1 MMLSKLLQQVSSSFE
16 LDDLLSLNVDGLVCA
31 WVAALSGRA
40 VNNAQSAEANEADLA
55 ILRAPSR
62 NFNIP
67 DLNSAEYRSLA
78 LKLAKTL
85 ENTDGGVGLAAP
97 QVGIN
102 RRVVAVQRVD
112 KEGEPVEVYANI
124 FIEEVRGNLEAGP
137 EGCLSVPDQRCDVM
151 RYQDITIR
159 YTDINSD
166 RLDQPREIRED
177 VSGFAAVIFQ
187 HEVDH
192 LEGVLFIDKNLANLT
207 LLDSQMLLILK
218 NISH

>member
-1 MMLSKLLQQVSSSFE
+1 MKQIMILTAA
-16 LDDLLSLNVDGLVCA
+16 LLSLASCGVNSRLTMTNEE
-31 WVAALSGRA
+31 AALINGSPDTMRILTID
-40 VNNAQSAEANEADLA
+40 NEADLA
-55 ILRAPSR
+55 VLRKASV
-62 NFNIP
+62 NFNVE
-67 DLNSAEYRSLA
+67 DLNTPEYAALA
-78 LKLAKTL
+78 RKLVKTL
-85 ENTDGGVGLAAP
+85 ESTDGGVGLAAP

-177 VSGFAAVIFQ
+177 VKGFAAVIFQ

-192 LEGVLFIDKNLANLT
+192 LEGILFIDKN
-207 LLDSQMLLILK
+207 
-218 NISH
+218 

>member
-1 MMLSKLLQQVSSSFE
+1 MKK
-16 LDDLLSLNVDGLVCA
+16 
-31 WVAALSGRA
+31 AALFASLLILAACGTA
-40 VNNAQSAEANEADLA
+40 VRQTMTKEEAGLINGSPDVMRILSIDNKADLA

-112 KEGEPVEVYANI
+112 KEGEPVEVYPNI
-124 FIEEVRGNLEAGP
+124 RIEEYRGEMEEGP
-137 EGCLSVPDQRCDVM
+137 EGCLSVPDQRGNVL
-151 RYQDITIR
+151 RYRDITIV

-166 RLDQPREIRED
+166 RQDQPREIRED
-177 VSGFAAVIFQ
+177 ISGFAAVIFQ
-187 HEVDH
+187 HELDH
-192 LEGVLFIDKNLANLT
+192 LEGVLFIDKCT
-207 LLDSQMLLILK
+207 D
-218 NISH
+218 

>member
-1 MMLSKLLQQVSSSFE
+1 MILTAA
-16 LDDLLSLNVDGLVCA
+16 LLSLASCGVNSRLTMTNEE
-31 WVAALSGRA
+31 AALINGSPDTMRILTID
-40 VNNAQSAEANEADLA
+40 NEADLA
-55 ILRAPSR
+55 VLRKASV
-62 NFNIP
+62 NFNVE
-67 DLNSAEYRSLA
+67 DLNTPEYAALA
-78 LKLAKTL
+78 RKLVKTL
-85 ENTDGGVGLAAP
+85 ESTDGGVGLAAP

-177 VSGFAAVIFQ
+177 VKGFAAVIFQ

-192 LEGVLFIDKNLANLT
+192 LEGILFIDKN
-207 LLDSQMLLILK
+207 
-218 NISH
+218 